1 MRLGDTRARGD
12 YDEWVLGERRRRSLQ
27 SIVLG
32 QPSHDTRFQMSAKV
46 VGQRQQPMQISC
58 GNDRQQIL
66 RVLQEMSLN
75 FPRSFMFAKI
85 AKPACPAVDRSRRAG
100 ASSPSLRN
108 LGSWDPQKSEFQG
121 QEHRAAAPG
130 PSSRASQNSTCM
142 HSWTLRE

>member
-1 MRLGDTRARGD
+1 MTRGPEAIMTSGF
-12 YDEWVLGERRRRSLQ
+12 WVKGGEGVCRALFLVNHLTIHDSKCRPKSSDKGNSLC
-27 SIVLG
+27 
-32 QPSHDTRFQMSAKV
+32 KY
-46 VGQRQQPMQISC
+46 C

-66 RVLQEMSLN
+66 RVLREMSLN